1 MKIHECDRDAFFA
14 PVYEIID
21 IPPFDEDGY
30 YQLDESDFW
39 NIYNPDEM
47 DISESD
53 RQELKRM
60 RAEAKAQGE
69 QYQKDV
75 ENFLNTVS
83 DEATLKAAMLM
94 TGSLSSF
101 LEYYAMTLQ
110 HAEEIEHRTTLEK
123 IIATLKQNVVD
134 LKENNA
140 KLEQYQKEY
149 PQSQETIRQQSEQ
162 IKELEKQI
170 ALYEQNHHSLIL
182 NEMARMND
190 RVARIDDRTA
200 RTNDNIKRL
209 QATIDDQ
216 HAHAGELW
224 ATIPDCVRATIEAIE
239 IEERDGKS
247 ISRPKTYDALRMA
260 VVRRLKNKSTR
271 KRTVKAGTFYP
282 IADIAEAMA
291 HQYRDF
297 TATQY
302 IREFTPFGCLENNL
316 HRAPKSTTEH

>member
-1 MKIHECDRDAFFA
+1 MKIHECDREAFFA

-101 LEYYAMTLQ
+101 SEYYSMTMQ
-110 HAEEIEHRTTLEK
+110 YSETIEHRATLK
-123 IIATLKQNVVD
+123 KTIATLKQNVAVF
-134 LKENNA
+134 KENNA
-140 KLEQYQKEY
+140 RLEQYQKEY
-149 PQSQETIRQQSEQ
+149 PQSQETLRQQSEQ

-170 ALYEQNHHSLIL
+170 DLYEQKLKQDSLIL
-182 NEMARMND
+182 NIIAK
-190 RVARIDDRTA
+190 IDD
-200 RTNDNIKRL
+200 NVERL
-209 QATIDDQ
+209 NAKIDDQ

-224 ATIPDCVRATIEAIE
+224 ATIPDCVRAALDAIE

-247 ISRPKTYDALRMA
+247 ISRPKTYDALRIA
-260 VVRRLKNKSTR
+260 VVRRLKNKNTR

-291 HQYRDF
+291 HEYRDF
-297 TATQY
+297 TAAQY
-302 IREFTPFGCLENNL
+302 IREFTPFGCLESNL
-316 HRAPKSTTEH
+316 HRAPQGTTEH

>member
-1 MKIHECDRDAFFA
+1 MKIHECAREAFLA

-21 IPPFDEDGY
+21 TPSLDEDGD
-30 YQLDESDFW
+30 YQLDECDFW

-53 RQELKRM
+53 RQELKSM

-101 LEYYAMTLQ
+101 SEYYSMTIQ
-110 HAEEIEHRTTLEK
+110 HSEEIKHRTTLEK
-123 IIATLKQNVVD
+123 IIATLKQNVVV

-149 PQSQETIRQQSEQ
+149 PQSQETFRQQSEQ

-170 ALYEQNHHSLIL
+170 DLYEQKLKQNSLIL
-182 NEMARMND
+182 NRI
-190 RVARIDDRTA
+190 ARIDD
-200 RTNDNIKRL
+200 NLERL